1 MSFVCTVIRQLL
13 MKSPL
18 QFGIILN
25 TGKITNQSALEMT
38 ATLQFKWTNLLLF
51 NRRQEMGR

>member
-1 MSFVCTVIRQLL
+1 MIRQLL

-38 ATLQFKWTNLLLF
+38 ATIQFKWTNLLLF